1 MSLFDL
7 LLCSEVQ
14 AAFLTAALIPYSE
27 EYSKEE
33 DLNGFVEIA
42 CRLYIDIY
50 EQLDK
55 LSQL

>member
-7 LLCSEVQ
+7 LLCNEVQ
-14 AAFLTAALIPYSE
+14 AALLTAALIPYSE

-33 DLNGFVEIA
+33 DLNSFVEIA
-42 CRLYIDIY
+42 CRLYVDIY

>member
-7 LLCSEVQ
+7 LLCNEVQ
-14 AAFLTAALIPYSE
+14 AALLTAALIPYSE

-42 CRLYIDIY
+42 CRLYVDIY

-55 LSQL
+55 LS